1 MVEEIKLQDAAKLN
15 PTGDRD
21 TVSFS
26 LQTSSLPAAPGKEWR
41 LSRES
46 AGKERVVGTAL
57 FVFVVGTTSS
67 LCLADAVARRLLL
80 MQDDDLHGYQDE
92 PSTAHAF
99 P

>member
-1 MVEEIKLQDAAKLN
+1 
-15 PTGDRD
+15 
-21 TVSFS
+21 
-26 LQTSSLPAAPGKEWR
+26 
-41 LSRES
+41 
-46 AGKERVVGTAL
+46 VVGTAL